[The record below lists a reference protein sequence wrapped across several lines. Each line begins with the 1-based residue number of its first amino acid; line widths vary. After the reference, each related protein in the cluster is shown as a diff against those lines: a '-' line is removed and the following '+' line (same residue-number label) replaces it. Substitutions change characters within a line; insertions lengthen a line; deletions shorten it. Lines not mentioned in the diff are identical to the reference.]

1 MNRRKG
7 CPKRVCLPLLAT
19 LVSMIISLSEANSN
33 EMCWE
38 SCFQVED
45 EAEERFREV
54 YDDFY
59 RMGMEARRLKNM
71 FGVNGTALL
80 LDSTL
85 SAFNPDDEFNPVYKV
100 CTIKTCFD
108 IDFKPMN
115 LVTPS

>member
-1 MNRRKG
+1 MRQKQH
-7 CPKRVCLPLLAT
+7 CLSSKCLPFLAT
-19 LVSMIISLSEANSN
+19 IFIILSLTEALVNN

-38 SCFQVED
+38 TCFQVED

-85 SAFNPDDEFNPVYKV
+85 SAFNPDEPFNPIYKV
-100 CTIKTCFD
+100 FFGHIF
-108 IDFKPMN
+108 
-115 LVTPS
+115 